1 MVSRNERKTKRE
13 MSLKKSN
20 LSCLKTGNWII
31 GKVIDSYLAI
41 CFNSSSASIT
51 VVASNFVTHLVRN
64 GVNVINILKTI
75 SNKKIHKYNHIL
87 LPINNTLWNLFQI
100 DI

>member
-1 MVSRNERKTKRE
+1 
-13 MSLKKSN
+13 
-20 LSCLKTGNWII
+20 
-31 GKVIDSYLAI
+31 
-41 CFNSSSASIT
+41 
-51 VVASNFVTHLVRN
+51 VTHLVRN
-64 GVNVINILKTI
+64 GVNVINILEAN